1 MFRGVVDTKFDSL
14 DIKVDAIPS
23 EIDKKQ
29 TGLIRWAIALFVAM
43 PSGLVVDQALFR

>member
-1 MFRGVVDTKFDSL
+1 MFRGVVATKFDSL
-14 DIKVDAIPS
+14 DIKVDAIRT

>member
-1 MFRGVVDTKFDSL
+1 LFRGVVDTKFDSL

-29 TGLIRWAIALFVAM
+29 TGLTRWAIALFVAM
-43 PSGLVVDQALFR
+43 PSGLFVGQALFR